1 MPSCQF
7 HLWSKNE
14 NYLAKT
20 YRDTIDISLYE
31 YGPPATTGEMDRQT
45 SVTSA
50 GKRHSGPQRAKTP
63 AVDGECPRPAQSGG
77 ESARVSDGRNR
88 DAARRIAGPVPGQ
101 PKLAPGPMRTL
112 SVRAQNVLK
121 ELAVELTGEQPPKG
135 TWAPSRELLLALTAE
150 RLATARNC
158 GPHTAAEIIAWA
170 QGCGVTVKSSLQYG
184 RSLSQMW
191 AGLVANA
198 SAGALTSAEV
208 IGALERSIRR
218 KSVRIPV
225 AFQVILV
232 KILLSNF
239 E

>member
-1 MPSCQF
+1 MGQ
-7 HLWSKNE
+7 
-14 NYLAKT
+14 
-20 YRDTIDISLYE
+20 
-31 YGPPATTGEMDRQT
+31 QT
-45 SVTSA
+45 SMTNA
-50 GKRHSGPQRAKTP
+50 AKRHSRPRTAETP
-63 AVDGECPRPAQSGG
+63 AADGECHRAAPPGG
-77 ESARVSDGRNR
+77 EGLRASDGRNR
-88 DAARRIAGPVPGQ
+88 LAVRRTASSASGQ
-101 PKLAPGPMRTL
+101 PKTEPIPLKTL

-135 TWAPSRELLLALTAE
+135 TWVPSRELLVALTAE

-158 GPHTAAEIIAWA
+158 GPRTAREIIAWA
-170 QGCGVTVKSSLQYG
+170 QGCGVTIKPSLRHG

-191 AGLVANA
+191 AGLIANA

>member
-1 MPSCQF
+1 
-7 HLWSKNE
+7 
-14 NYLAKT
+14 
-20 YRDTIDISLYE
+20 
-31 YGPPATTGEMDRQT
+31 MDRQT
-45 SVTSA
+45 SVTGA
-50 GKRHSGPQRAKTP
+50 GKRLSGPQRGQTA
-63 AVDGECPRPAQSGG
+63 AADGDCHRAAQPGG
-77 ESARVSDGRNR
+77 ARLRTSDGRNR
-88 DAARRIAGPVPGQ
+88 PVVRRMVSPASGQ
-101 PKLAPGPMRTL
+101 PKPAPAAMTTL
-112 SVRAQNVLK
+112 GVRAQNVLK
-121 ELAVELTGEQPPKG
+121 ELAVELTAEQPPKG
-135 TWAPSRELLLALTAE
+135 SWVPSRELLLALTAE

-158 GPHTAAEIIAWA
+158 GPHTAREIIAWA
-170 QGCGVTVKSSLQYG
+170 QGCGVTVKPSLQLG

-191 AGLVANA
+191 AGLIANA